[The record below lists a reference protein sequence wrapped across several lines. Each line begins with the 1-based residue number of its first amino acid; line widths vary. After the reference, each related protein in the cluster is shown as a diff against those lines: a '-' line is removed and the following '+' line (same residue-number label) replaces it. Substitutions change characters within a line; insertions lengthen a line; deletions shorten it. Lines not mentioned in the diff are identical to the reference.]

1 MKYFYVRYEVADG
14 YPDYEFVIKAESFEE
29 AKEIATEII
38 DKDYEQEWE
47 DNKNFAM
54 YEITAEQLL
63 ERMLIN

>member
-38 DKDYEQEWE
+38 DKDYEQE
-47 DNKNFAM
+47 
-54 YEITAEQLL
+54 
-63 ERMLIN
+63 